1 MSTLETNDDPQPG
14 EVPQNPGE
22 LYSDPQVIPGNS
34 QFGNRYPNAFKIQIL
49 KQADAC
55 TQPGQLGK
63 LLKSVG
69 ITHTTLTAFRK
80 QRAAGTLCA
89 SGQVSKA
96 PTPSAAQAPESTR
109 RILELERQNRHLKR
123 RLEQAETIIDIQKK
137 VSRLLEISL
146 EQNAEGN
153 T

>member
-1 MSTLETNDDPQPG
+1 MSTPKTNDHLHPG
-14 EVPQNPGE
+14 EVPQDPGDQTI
-22 LYSDPQVIPGNS
+22 DPQVIPGNS
-34 QFGNRYPNAFKIQIL
+34 QFGNRYPNAFKLQIL

-63 LLKSVG
+63 LLKSAG
-69 ITHTTLTAFRK
+69 ITHTTLTTFRR
-80 QRAAGTLCA
+80 QRAAGTLDA
-89 SGQVSKA
+89 TPQKGTTT
-96 PTPSAAQAPESTR
+96 TPSLAPAPENTR

-146 EQNAEGN
+146 EPSEEGN
-153 T
+153 K